1 MSIKSI
7 NNKIKYRYHRN
18 LQLVELLCLF
28 LEGTYSE
35 NKFGHSLIL
44 KKYSVQVV
52 LQNFKDISRK
62 KKIKHRFQFL
72 SFSYFT
78 VQFIVDIPEIQ
89 KKKKKKG

>member
-52 LQNFKDISRK
+52 LQNSMAISYKAQDKDNSNE
-62 KKIKHRFQFL
+62 QC
-72 SFSYFT
+72 T
-78 VQFIVDIPEIQ
+78 VGIMQLQ
-89 KKKKKKG
+89 